1 MGCEDMGC
9 EDMGCEDMGCED
21 MGCES
26 GGGVAEAAAAIVIGC
41 EDDGAA
47 TAVTELPHFGQ
58 NRAWASIGVPHLLQ

>member
-1 MGCEDMGC
+1 
-9 EDMGCEDMGCED
+9 MGCED